1 MVKGISS
8 AMSLEVIVWGDTGAN
23 DCWCFLR
30 QGPGSSATT
39 AGRALLVALMK
50 RDSRLWFRS
59 KRQMRGKV
67 CVYVS
72 KEGKY
77 PRKSL
82 YMRAEDCQKEQS

>member
-8 AMSLEVIVWGDTGAN
+8 AMSLEAIVWGDIGVD
-23 DCWCFLR
+23 DCWCFLQR
-30 QGPGSSATT
+30 GPGSSATT
-39 AGRALLVALMK
+39 AGPVALMK
-50 RDSRLWFRS
+50 QDSRLWFRS

-67 CVYVS
+67 CIYVS

-82 YMRAEDCQKEQS
+82 YMHAEKCQKEQS